1 MAAEEQGPGWRR
13 LRGKIKKEVSDVK
26 KEIKS
31 VGRQL
36 GFTNNGIAHIRRP
49 LNNKIY
55 NVVKDIKD
63 NSQDRRADRQK
74 ARAQGK
80 AVAQG
85 TKSANSPKMICG
97 PKGCREVGSKL

>member
-1 MAAEEQGPGWRR
+1 MAAEEQGPGWNR
-13 LRGKIKKEVSDVK
+13 LRGKIRKEVSDVK

-36 GFTNNGIAHIRRP
+36 GFTNNGIAHISHP
-49 LNNKIY
+49 VNNKIY
-55 NVVKDIKD
+55 NTVREIK
-63 NSQDRRADRQK
+63 NNAQDRKADRQK

-85 TKSANSPKMICG
+85 SKPANSPKMICG
-97 PKGCREVGSKL
+97 PKGCREVGGRL

>member
-1 MAAEEQGPGWRR
+1 MEEQGPGWRR

-36 GFTNNGIAHIRRP
+36 GFTNNGIAHISHP
-49 LNNKIY
+49 VNNKIY
-55 NVVKDIKD
+55 NAVREMKN